1 MKLYHGSHV
10 GGITELKPAQSGSTD
25 PRVYFS
31 TNETLAL
38 IYAHNPVRP
47 YGFFP
52 YVFLKDGK
60 ICPEG
65 QLCYEEYFH
74 DAMRVIYSGHGG
86 WVYTC
91 DAELTQHE
99 RLPWAY
105 TSTGPVK
112 VESSYFVPDIYEA
125 MLEAE
130 RDGRLVVHRYET
142 LSEQRLESI
151 RRMALREVET
161 MNLRDEWDTNVYA
174 LFLREHYPWLDEE
187 LTEV

>member
-10 GGITELKPAQSGSTD
+10 GGITELKPAQSGSSD

-31 TNETLAL
+31 TSETLSL

-52 YVFLKDGK
+52 YRFTK
-60 ICPEG
+60 EG
-65 QLCYEEYFH
+65 QLCYDEYFP
-74 DAMRVIYSGHGG
+74 DAMREIYSGHGG

-105 TSTGPVK
+105 TSTEPVK
-112 VESSYFVPDIYEA
+112 VESSYFVPDLYEA

-130 RDGRLVVHRYET
+130 RDGRLLVHRYET
-142 LSEQRLESI
+142 ISERMLENI
-151 RRMALREVET
+151 RKMVLEEVESQ
-161 MNLRDEWDTNVYA
+161 NLRAEWDTNVYA
-174 LFLREHYPWLDEE
+174 LFLRKHYPWLDEE
-187 LTEV
+187 VTGV